1 MTYGMPRRAIKV
13 KGNVTFNS
21 AKRGLTKRDANC
33 STCYESTD
41 YPLGSCGA
49 CADYKIPLPMVT
61 LNGFEGNIDGS
72 YPMTRGGGSLE
83 NIDDWGSYLPLGGSY
98 GRIALF
104 NAYGCDIYHGWPA
117 VSSQADYDRGFR
129 IDAQWPMQWINH
141 LDPDK
146 TLPDVPLH
154 DSTFLD
160 GRAGLRCRAFD
171 YTDAGGEDRRCDEC
185 TYPSMGG
192 MSIGQLGI
200 PTSLP
205 AEIQIAT
212 VFTLTPV
219 EIEMGWRT
227 ISQSSNTSAARRQ
240 YGGGI
245 WTPAPREHG
254 FDRWIQIQ
262 AGRRFSLQPGVIVF
276 VHKQMDFHKRFGWSE
291 DGKTRLYG
299 WRTSVIGDIPNA
311 TAVYHAPIPQ
321 RSATAYDDETGYS
334 LFECGGLNLNLSLVA
349 KTEHSDAQLSQWA
362 GVSPAP
368 CQGAPEQDPPYIAQ
382 TTTLY
387 NEVNDFGTAG
397 TVRLSTSSSILDL
410 FLGDDFA
417 AEMKADA
424 SVTVTD
430 G

>member
-61 LNGFEGNIDGS
+61 LNGFDGNIDGS
-72 YPMTRGGGSLE
+72 YPMNQGSGLSHIAFDGG
-83 NIDDWGSYLPLGGSY
+83 YLPGVYRY
-98 GRIALF
+98 GRVGLF
-104 NAYGCDIYHGWPA
+104 NAYGCSMYHRWPDHTRQ
-117 VSSQADYDRGFR
+117 VDYDSGFR
-129 IDAQWPMQWINH
+129 IDAQWPMQWKNVF
-141 LDPDK
+141 DPDK
-146 TLPDVPLH
+146 TLPDIPLN
-154 DSTFLD
+154 DSTFLN

-171 YTDAGGEDRRCDEC
+171 YTRDGDTLTCNEC
-185 TYPSMGG
+185 YYPSVGG
-192 MSIGQLGI
+192 QAISQLAI

-205 AEIQIAT
+205 AELLIST

-219 EIEMGWRT
+219 EIEMGYRP
-227 ISQSSNTSAARRQ
+227 ISRSWNTSAARKQ
-240 YGGGI
+240 FGGGI
-245 WTPAPREHG
+245 WTPAPRAHG
-254 FDRWIQIQ
+254 FDRYIQIQ
-262 AGRRFSLQPGVIVF
+262 AGRKFSLQPGVIVF
-276 VHKQMDFHKRFGWSE
+276 IHKQMDFHKRSGWSE

-299 WRTSVIGDIPNA
+299 WGASVIGTYPMA
-311 TAVYHAPIPQ
+311 TAVYHAPIQQ
-321 RSATAYDDETGYS
+321 RSETAYDDDTGEF
-334 LFECGGLNLNLSLVA
+334 LFECGGLNLTLSLVA
-349 KTEHSDAQLSQWA
+349 KTEHSDAQMSQWM
-362 GVSPAP
+362 GVSPQL
-368 CQGAPEQDPPYIAQ
+368 CGGAPEQDPPYIAQ

-397 TVRLSTSSSILDL
+397 TVRLSTSSSILDI

-417 AEMKADA
+417 AEMEADA